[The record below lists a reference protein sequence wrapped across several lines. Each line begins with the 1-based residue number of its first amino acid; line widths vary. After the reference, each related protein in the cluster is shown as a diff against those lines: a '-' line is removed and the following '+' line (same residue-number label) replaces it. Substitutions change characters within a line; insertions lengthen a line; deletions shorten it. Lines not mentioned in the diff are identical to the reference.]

1 MSFKRWLLGL
11 LLVPWAALA
20 QAFNLQVEPVAGN
33 AYAIVGEI
41 GPRKLENHAL
51 NNTLGFVVTE
61 KGVVLISSGATPAGA
76 ALVEKAVASVTPQPI
91 RLVVNIGVQDHHWM
105 GNSYFAN
112 KGIPIKALKRTV
124 ANQREQTD
132 AHLARLTTEIG
143 AEARTIVPVYATDV
157 IDADRQSFELGGVA
171 FELLW
176 PGGGHFAGDA
186 LLWLPQSRTLFTGD
200 YVFLDRMLGIHP
212 TTPVAQWQQ
221 SFHEI
226 EKLEPLHVVPGHG
239 HAGDMDKARRDTGNY
254 LDWLTAEVGKAL
266 EEWQDLEDVVAQ
278 LGNAP
283 QFARLKFF
291 QGWHKRNI
299 NQTYLQLE
307 AAR

>member
-11 LLVPWAALA
+11 LLAPWAALA
-20 QAFNLQVEPVAGN
+20 LAFNVQVEPVAGDV
-33 AYAIVGEI
+33 YAIVGEI
-41 GPRKLENHAL
+41 GPRTAENHGL

-61 KGVVLISSGATPAGA
+61 EGVVLISSGATPAGA
-76 ALVEKAVASVTPQPI
+76 ALVEKAVASVTTQPI

-112 KGIPIKALKRTV
+112 KGIPIKALKLTV
-124 ANQREQTD
+124 VNQRKQTD
-132 AHLARLTTEIG
+132 AELARLTAQIG
-143 AEARTIVPVYATDV
+143 DEAKTIVPVHATDV
-157 IDADRQSFELGGVA
+157 IDADRQSFEFGGVA

-176 PGGGHFAGDA
+176 PGDGHFAGDA
-186 LLWLPQSRTLFTGD
+186 VLWLPQSRTLFTGD
-200 YVFLDRMLGIHP
+200 YVFHDRLIGIHP

-221 SFHEI
+221 SFHAI

-254 LDWLTAEVGKAL
+254 LDWLIAEVGKAL
-266 EEWQDLEDVVAQ
+266 DDWQDLGDTVEQ
-278 LGNAP
+278 LGEAP
-283 QFARLKFF
+283 EFARLKFF
-291 QGWHKRNI
+291 EGWHKRNI